1 MSVRTALLTLLL
13 FCTGL
18 ARAEESPLKILYD
31 RSDLIIDA
39 TFLEDVSAGLSTSE
53 IFEGKPLLNYLE
65 TAIHV
70 KVNKVLKGQVA
81 QDKPLLIGATVMSSL
96 GSRPNPATP
105 GATFSFSGK
114 DPEPWL
120 RKNDRYIIFLEDRR
134 KREPN
139 STATSSGEHINF
151 RTFDYW
157 LWRIPAN
164 DAIDLQFAKWKK
176 D

>member
-1 MSVRTALLTLLL
+1 MSARTALLTLLL
-13 FCTGL
+13 CTSL
-18 ARAEESPLKILYD
+18 AHAEESPLKTLYD

-53 IFEGKPLLNYLE
+53 IYQGKPLLDFVE

-70 KVNKVLKGQVA
+70 KINRVLKGNVA
-81 QDKPLLIGATVMSSL
+81 TDRPLFIGVTIIFAIPSKKPIRMLAGA
-96 GSRPNPATP
+96 PIPAP
-105 GATFSFSGK
+105 SEGN
-114 DPEPWL
+114 EPWL

-139 STATSSGEHINF
+139 STAKSNGEHINF
-151 RTFDYW
+151 RTFDHW